1 MNTKTKRFI
10 ALLGAI
16 LLLLLYGSTLL
27 FSILDTAISQTLL
40 NVSIAATILLPVL
53 LYIYKLFL
61 QFFHENSSES

>member
-40 NVSIAATILLPVL
+40 NASIAATILLPVL

-61 QFFHENSSES
+61 QFFHEKSSES